1 MIGANEKR
9 LKRLQKELAKEYKAA
24 EKELLAKAEKYM
36 KAFKQADAIEA
47 ARLAKGEITQAQY
60 DAWRAAKL
68 QRSEWARRMSSE
80 LAKDL
85 TNEDVKAIARVNGI
99 TTEAATEGSMYA
111 NFEASRITGKSYT
124 LISRSALE
132 EAMSGSLYKKKVNI
146 PKDMQWNEKHVR
158 SAITQS
164 LLQGESVPATAKRLR
179 QVAEMNRAASLRDAR
194 TMINAAE
201 QGGKLAEYEELAE
214 EGVNIEKG
222 WMATHDERTRDSHAE
237 MDMEY
242 VPVDEPFSNGLMEPC
257 DPDGDPAEVYNCRCT
272 LVSRIDGVSISQ
284 EERRDN
290 LDRPYEEWKN
300 RNKVEQAM
308 PESLDPNMQAE
319 SMLKRAYE
327 EHSESNGLNRVP
339 AEDVN
344 TEWANYKNVSDET
357 ATVFNNTVEGLV
369 NEYDTPLDKIRTMS
383 RQEAAESMG
392 SFARTIHNYE
402 TGEATLLIN
411 PVKCKD
417 YNSLTD
423 RIRQLADNGY
433 AVAISKGNEGKYL
446 ATHEFG
452 HTLLSFNDKLINKRN
467 WVGENYTRIRNAR
480 KEAEPLWERYI
491 KTIGDLER
499 QRKSAEFDYMMGNA
513 NRGEEAR
520 KLADQIKKIKIS
532 EYSMTNIDEFFAEG
546 FTDAKIGAGKNE
558 YSKEIMKIINKYFRK

>member
-9 LKRLQKELAKEYKAA
+9 LKQLQKDLAKEYGAA

-60 DAWRAAKL
+60 EAWKAAKL
-68 QRSEWARRMSSE
+68 QRSEWAKRMANE

-85 TNEDVKAIARVNGI
+85 TDKDVKAISRMNSI
-99 TTEAATEGSMYA
+99 TTDAAAEGSMFA

-124 LISRSALE
+124 LVSRSALE

-164 LLQGESVPATAKRLR
+164 LLQGESVPETAKRLR
-179 QVAEMNRAASLRDAR
+179 QVAEMNRSASLRNAR

-222 WMATHDERTRDSHAE
+222 WMATLDERTRDSHAE

-290 LDRPYEEWKN
+290 LDRPYEDWKN
-300 RNKVEQAM
+300 RNNVAVENGEKWAGASTISEAEEYANQFVDAGFYNLTGKSVSYDGIDINIANQINKTLTSLYSEYDIPKLSSLEAFGKKNKKIFTQNKDAPLFTTNFGNIGINKTIM
-308 PESLDPNMQAE
+308 GDAKALDKYVSDGESAFKYVMGHMDTLSGTQREIAEAYKAAGRTLVGTNISDLITHEIGHHLSYGKLNKDLSALGKGKEWKDYAKHLSGYATSSYGEYVAE
-319 SMLKRAYE
+319 SFAAY
-327 EHSESNGLNRVP
+327 NKGIKIQP
-339 AEDVN
+339 A
-344 TEWANYKNVSDET
+344 
-357 ATVFNNTVEGLV
+357 
-369 NEYDTPLDKIRTMS
+369 
-383 RQEAAESMG
+383 
-392 SFARTIHNYE
+392 
-402 TGEATLLIN
+402 
-411 PVKCKD
+411 
-417 YNSLTD
+417 
-423 RIRQLADNGY
+423 LAD
-433 AVAISKGNEGKYL
+433 L
-446 ATHEFG
+446 FRR
-452 HTLLSFNDKLINKRN
+452 L
-467 WVGENYTRIRNAR
+467 
-480 KEAEPLWERYI
+480 
-491 KTIGDLER
+491 
-499 QRKSAEFDYMMGNA
+499 
-513 NRGEEAR
+513 
-520 KLADQIKKIKIS
+520 KK
-532 EYSMTNIDEFFAEG
+532 
-546 FTDAKIGAGKNE
+546 
-558 YSKEIMKIINKYFRK
+558 